1 MARRPGGARRTMKI
15 YRSVKE
21 ARATLLRRS
30 LPEAQEAPPWL
41 RERIAAAFGRPLGL
55 QEVVDLVLSE
65 VQARGD
71 EALLDL
77 ELRLDGVRLKRLEV
91 TRREMSRAR
100 SEVDPRLAS
109 ALELAAERVRSFH
122 ERCRR
127 ESWVDFSEGGL
138 GQWVRPLE
146 RVGVYVP
153 GGTAGYPSTV
163 LMTAIP
169 ARVAGVKEIVVTT
182 PPGPDGAVAPATL
195 LAAEMAGVDRVF
207 KLGGAQAVAAMAFG
221 TRTVPRVNKVCGPGN
236 IFVQLAKRAVYGT
249 VGIDGFFGPTETI
262 VVADDSADPGYC
274 AADLLAQAE
283 HDAMASA
290 ILITTSARQ
299 AKAVSREVDR
309 QAAASPRRAVIER
322 SLAERGGIVVVP
334 RLAVAVDL
342 VNDYAPEHVSLMVED
357 AWSWAE
363 KVRNA
368 GGIFIGHDSP
378 EVVGDYVA
386 GPSHVMPT
394 GGTAHFSSPLVL
406 EDFLKVTSVV
416 GIDRKALRAIGPAA
430 AAMAAAEGLQAHA
443 RAVEIRL
450 ARRRRKKD
458 DGDGT
463 PA

>member
-1 MARRPGGARRTMKI
+1 MKI
-15 YRSVKE
+15 LRDVKE
-21 ARATLLRRS
+21 ARATLLRRAP
-30 LPEAQEAPPWL
+30 PETQEAPPWL
-41 RERIAAAFGRPLGL
+41 RERIAETFGRPMGL
-55 QEVVDLVLSE
+55 QEVVELILSE
-65 VQARGD
+65 VRARGD

-77 ELRLDGVRLKRLEV
+77 EWRLDGVRLKRLEV
-91 TRREMSRAR
+91 TRKEMARAR
-100 SEVDPRLAS
+100 SEVDPGLAA
-109 ALELAAERVRSFH
+109 ALELAAERIRSFH
-122 ERCRR
+122 AKGRR
-127 ESWVDFSEGGL
+127 QSWVEFAEGGL

-146 RVGVYVP
+146 RAGVYVP
-153 GGTAGYPSTV
+153 GGRASYPSTL
-163 LMTAIP
+163 LMTVIP
-169 ARVAGVKEIVVTT
+169 ARVAGVREVVVAT

-195 LAAEMAGVDRVF
+195 LAADIAGADRVF

-221 TRTVPRVNKVCGPGN
+221 TRSVPRVDKICGPGN

-262 VVADDSADPGYC
+262 VVADESADPACC

-299 AKAVSREVDR
+299 AEAVSREVDR
-309 QAAASPRRAVIER
+309 QASASERRAVIQQ
-322 SLAERGGIVVVP
+322 SLNDRGGIVVV
-334 RLAVAVDL
+334 RDLDTAVGL

-357 AWSWAE
+357 AWAWAE

-368 GGIFIGHDSP
+368 GGIFIGDDSP

-394 GGTAHFSSPLVL
+394 GGTAHFSSPVTLD
-406 EDFLKVTSVV
+406 DFLKVTSVV
-416 GIDRKALRAIGPAA
+416 GIDRKTLRKIGPAA
-430 AAMAAAEGLQAHA
+430 ATMAAAEGLDAHA

-450 ARRRRKKD
+450 ARRRRKKH

-463 PA
+463 PG